1 MAARDPRGGEVHFIT
16 TGGEMSINRWRMEDL
31 TLDQLEA
38 LAETNTPQGA
48 LARAR
53 VRELR
58 EQLEKIRRMYADPRS
73 SRPADSSAE
82 ERGPESG
89 EGGK

>member
-1 MAARDPRGGEVHFIT
+1 
-16 TGGEMSINRWRMEDL
+16 MSINRWRMEDL
-31 TLDQLEA
+31 TLDQVEA

-53 VRELR
+53 VQELR
-58 EQLEKIRRMYADPRS
+58 ERLEKIRRMYGPPRS
-73 SRPADSSAE
+73 SRPAVSSAE

-89 EGGK
+89 EGEK

>member
-1 MAARDPRGGEVHFIT
+1 MGV
-16 TGGEMSINRWRMEDL
+16 NRWRMHEL

-38 LAETNTPQGA
+38 LAETDTPQGA

-58 EQLEKIRRMYADPRS
+58 EQLEEIGRRYRGPRS
-73 SRPADSSAE
+73 SSPAESSAE
-82 ERGPESG
+82 ERGPGSG
-89 EGGK
+89 EGGN

>member
-1 MAARDPRGGEVHFIT
+1 
-16 TGGEMSINRWRMEDL
+16 MSINRWRMEDL

-53 VRELR
+53 VQELR
-58 EQLEKIRRMYADPRS
+58 ERLERIRRMYRAPRS
-73 SRPADSSAE
+73 SRPAVSSAE

-89 EGGK
+89 EGEK

>member
-1 MAARDPRGGEVHFIT
+1 
-16 TGGEMSINRWRMEDL
+16 MSINRWRMEDL
-31 TLDQLEA
+31 TLDQVEA

-53 VRELR
+53 VQELR
-58 EQLEKIRRMYADPRS
+58 ERLEKIGRMYADPRS
-73 SRPADSSAE
+73 SRPAESSAG

-89 EGGK
+89 EGEK